1 MAHLILVRHGQSA
14 WNELGLWTGWTDVGL
29 TDTGR
34 AEARKTGERI
44 RHITIDHVHVSAL
57 RRTHQTAEEL
67 LRAHG
72 SELPLEA
79 HEALNERHYGIHT
92 GKNKWEVREAVG
104 DEEFT
109 RIRRSWD
116 HPIPE
121 GETLKDV
128 HARVVP
134 HFREHVEP
142 RVQGG
147 KTVAIVA
154 HGNTLR
160 ALIKHIEEIH
170 EDAIAELEVGTGEPR
185 VYRYENGTYAIVQ
198 LDDHA
203 G

>member
-1 MAHLILVRHGQSA
+1 MAYLILVRHGQSA
-14 WNELGLWTGWTDVGL
+14 WNELGLWTGWSDVDL
-29 TDTGR
+29 TDLGR
-34 AEARKTGERI
+34 AEARRTGERI
-44 RHITIDHVHVSAL
+44 KHLPIDTVHVSAL

-72 SELPLEA
+72 TEVEVEVHP
-79 HEALNERHYGIHT
+79 ALNERHYGVHT

-104 DEEFT
+104 EDEFT

-128 HARVVP
+128 HTRVVP
-134 HFREHVEP
+134 HFTEHVEP
-142 RVQGG
+142 CVQGG

-160 ALIKHIEEIH
+160 ALIKHIENIH
-170 EDAIAELEVGTGEPR
+170 EDAIAELEVATGEPR
-185 VYRYENGTYAIVQ
+185 VYEHTDGVYVRVV
-198 LDDHA
+198 LDDA
-203 G
+203 A